1 MSRLRTKKVVLI
13 STIAILLC
21 AGGTYVYFDRFKP
34 ANKNTAAQQEATY
47 TVKKGNLRS
56 VISGT
61 AQLEPQELQSI
72 VPPKEGMI
80 KSINLSR
87 NQPVKKGDLLLELSD
102 SALDEKLDQ
111 ATVTLSQLQSDMDD
125 LLQQQASLKTVASTS
140 GKLILASNITEG
152 AGVSKTTKIGTI
164 ADTSVLTVTL
174 PFLQEDA
181 AQLKAGDQ
189 VQLTIDG
196 FMLTKSGT
204 IDSLA
209 AGTKSDTK
217 GNRLVDVK
225 VRVENDGS
233 LDAGLNVKGS
243 VTIGGQAVDAKA
255 LAALQYKTTK
265 TVLAGVNGTIS
276 HMEITGDQLVE
287 AGELICTIE
296 SDTLDRDMTQK
307 RLQINQQQ
315 KSIDD
320 VKTQLEKLKVFAPF
334 DGIFS
339 TDFADQKK
347 NVLTSY
353 PVGTTIESGVQLGAV
368 ANLDTL
374 QLPIKVDELD
384 LPKIK
389 QGQKAEVHVDAVP
402 GKVFQADV
410 TQVSTVGTVTNG
422 VTFFTAVLSIK
433 NSSEL
438 KNGMTA
444 TADIIIEDRRNV
456 PLMPIEAL
464 HQRAGKKYV
473 AVKNPDGTIDQEHEV
488 KTGANNS
495 TQIEITEGLKE
506 GDVIILQQ
514 ARQQRKLSQQEID
527 QMRQQFQQGARPG
540 GAAGGGNNARQGGG
554 GGFPGGGGR

>member
-1 MSRLRTKKVVLI
+1 MRTKKVVLI